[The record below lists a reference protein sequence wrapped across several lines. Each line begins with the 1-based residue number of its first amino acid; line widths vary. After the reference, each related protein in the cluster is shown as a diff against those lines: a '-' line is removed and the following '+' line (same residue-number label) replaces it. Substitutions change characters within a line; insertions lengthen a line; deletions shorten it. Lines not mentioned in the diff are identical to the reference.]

1 MNTASKNIR
10 ESIKIALKYGAK
22 GILTTD
28 WGDFGHVNGLALSFS
43 GFALSAALSWNVED
57 IRNDEEFDSAFSK
70 NHFCNT
76 NIISLIRKISKV
88 VRFEWFDIVFYTY
101 YNRGYEGV
109 ENGYGKLCEKI
120 RATSLE
126 DIENNIRLLTGYKE
140 EFETLISEQFKED
153 ECGPDINEMEI
164 GIDGVILSARF
175 AKALKKIDIN
185 DIDDYS
191 IYLALDFE
199 NFYKRYRQVF
209 LNSTKPSRIEK
220 VKEVFN
226 MLLLDM
232 RKKQGLLQK

>member
-1 MNTASKNIR
+1 
-10 ESIKIALKYGAK
+10 
-22 GILTTD
+22 
-28 WGDFGHVNGLALSFS
+28 
-43 GFALSAALSWNVED
+43 
-57 IRNDEEFDSAFSK
+57 
-70 NHFCNT
+70 
-76 NIISLIRKISKV
+76 
-88 VRFEWFDIVFYTY
+88 
-101 YNRGYEGV
+101 
-109 ENGYGKLCEKI
+109 
-120 RATSLE
+120 
-126 DIENNIRLLTGYKE
+126 
-140 EFETLISEQFKED
+140 
-153 ECGPDINEMEI
+153 MEI